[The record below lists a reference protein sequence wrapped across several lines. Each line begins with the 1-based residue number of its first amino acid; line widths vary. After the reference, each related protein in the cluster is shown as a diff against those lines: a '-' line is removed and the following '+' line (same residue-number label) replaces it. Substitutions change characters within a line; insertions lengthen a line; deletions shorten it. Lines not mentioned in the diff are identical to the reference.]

1 MKQQVIEKFTTLIT
15 TAFGLVAALAWNDV
29 IKQFIE
35 NLDLKNFGPIVYAF
49 IVTLLAVFATVWL
62 GKLSEKTKNLNIKD
76 TLQNLQLF
84 AGLVKDKDRPH
95 KQNNSEKDYTNNK
108 DKNNQKS
115 L

>member
-1 MKQQVIEKFTTLIT
+1 MKEQVIEKFTTLIT

-62 GKLSEKTKNLNIKD
+62 GKISEKTKNLNIKN

-84 AGLVKDKDRPH
+84 AGLVKDKNRPLPNQQD
-95 KQNNSEKDYTNNK
+95 KKDQTK
-108 DKNNQKS
+108 
-115 L
+115 